1 MKDSECVLVEFI
13 NEDYKVAVGY
23 WSWLQNETL
32 RNKETLQK
40 VIDEKEEVAIN
51 WPVNCE
57 IAPALKMQRKVRNCS
72 WKSHVVHIL
81 SFGGKYFYTKI
92 NNITL

>member
-1 MKDSECVLVEFI
+1 MKDNECILIEFI

-23 WSWLQNETL
+23 LSWLQDETL
-32 RNKETLQK
+32 RMNKEALQK

-57 IAPALKMQRKVRNCS
+57 IAPASKMHKKIRNCS

-81 SFGGKYFYTKI
+81 SFGGKFLY
-92 NNITL
+92 